1 MYTPKLINCC
11 FIAVLLLFLT
21 GCSNTISHDQP
32 SITPTS
38 VTELRAASAINKS
51 PLFLSVW
58 GEEPAD
64 SLLISSVEQIDEKW
78 KIADDYQLKNKA
90 LLSIVSPF
98 PLKRHKEALL
108 VMEQDQTPIYYASKE
123 LSVPSEPLQLEL
135 KQVQATI
142 SLRFDL
148 REFAPNDVINEV
160 RIRTEHTYGWIHLN
174 SGNFITMEIPYDE
187 TVVFTKS
194 IEKPIQTLTSNQ
206 IYTYEHLVLP
216 QGKCQIYVW
225 IMINGKDYVATLKAD
240 ELKSNYKYQY
250 DIHLFNRYALSDLSE
265 EEKNQGSQDTNE
277 NIETILFTDYEYTM
291 TSEYIN
297 EVSNN
302 HAALFSFWLDSRVDE
317 AKELEYKLLLRD
329 ATGEIVAR
337 SPIYG
342 GLVIKPYHYDGFSV
356 PIYINVDQKGVY
368 THQLLLREKGKTNWY
383 EPNQKSD
390 DSVEN
395 KQIRIWR
402 EHSAFI
408 SAFRLDKG
416 GRKNSIG
423 EITAREY
430 NKNYTAHLTISNY
443 AKVPLGATI
452 KLYSR
457 RDPKSTHGNIIL
469 DDETTW
475 NDLIG
480 TKRVLLDG
488 FSSNEVYIPYAITVR
503 RPSVKRFAPY
513 ICATIT
519 YDDDSDEYPLLLDG
533 DMIYKMTS
541 GVYNPN
547 QLISSSFINNKA
559 YIDVID

>member
-1 MYTPKLINCC
+1 MYTSKLINSC
-11 FIAVLLLFLT
+11 FATVLLFVFT
-21 GCSNTISHDQP
+21 GCSNAISHDQP

-38 VTELRAASAINKS
+38 ATELRAASAINKS

-64 SLLISSVEQIDEKW
+64 SLFISSVEQIDEKW
-78 KIADDYQLKNKA
+78 KIADDYQLKKKA

-108 VMEQDQTPIYYASKE
+108 VMEQDQIPIYYASKE
-123 LSVPSEPLQLEL
+123 LSVPSSPLQLEL

-148 REFAPNDVINEV
+148 REFTPNDVINEV

-174 SGNFITMEIPYDE
+174 SGNFITMEVPYDE
-187 TVVFTKS
+187 TVVFTKP

-225 IMINGKDYVATLKAD
+225 IMINGKEYVATLKAD

-250 DIHLFNRYALSDLSE
+250 DIHLYNRYALSALTE
-265 EEKNQGSQDTNE
+265 EEKSRGSQDTNE

-317 AKELEYKLLLRD
+317 AKELEYKLVLRD
-329 ATGEIVAR
+329 VAGEIVAR

-356 PIYINVDQKGVY
+356 PIYINVDQEGVY

-383 EPNQKSD
+383 EPDQKSD
-390 DSVEN
+390 DTVAN

-480 TKRVLLDG
+480 TKKVLLDA
-488 FSSNEVYIPYAITVR
+488 FSSNEVYIPYTITAR

-513 ICATIT
+513 VCATIT
-519 YDDDSDEYPLLLDG
+519 YDDNSEEYPLLLDG
-533 DMIYKMTS
+533 DMIYKMAS

>member
-1 MYTPKLINCC
+1 MYTPKLINSC
-11 FIAVLLLFLT
+11 FVAVLLFVLA
-21 GCSNTISHDQP
+21 GCSNAISHEQP

-78 KIADDYQLKNKA
+78 RIADDYQLKKKA

-108 VMEQDQTPIYYASKE
+108 VMEQDQVPIYYASKE

-160 RIRTEHTYGWIHLN
+160 RIRTEHTYGWIQLN
-174 SGNFITMEIPYDE
+174 SGNFITMEVPYDE

-206 IYTYEHLVLP
+206 FYTYEHLVLP

-265 EEKNQGSQDTNE
+265 KEKSRGSQDTNE

-302 HAALFSFWLDSRVDE
+302 HGALFSFWLDSRVDE
-317 AKELEYKLLLRD
+317 AKELEYKLVLRD
-329 ATGEIVAR
+329 AAGEIVAR

-342 GLVIKPYHYDGFSV
+342 GLVIKPYHYDGLSV

-368 THQLLLREKGKTNWY
+368 THQLLLREKGKSNWY
-383 EPNQKSD
+383 EPDQKSD
-390 DSVEN
+390 DTLEN
-395 KQIRIWR
+395 KQIRIWG

-430 NKNYTAHLTISNY
+430 NKKYTAHLTISNY
-443 AKVPLGATI
+443 AKVSRGATI

-480 TKRVLLDG
+480 KKRVLLDG
-488 FSSNEVYIPYAITVR
+488 FSSNEVYIPYTITVR

-519 YDDDSDEYPLLLDG
+519 YDDGSEEYPLLLDG

-541 GVYNPN
+541 RVYNPN

-559 YIDVID
+559 YIDVMD

>member
-1 MYTPKLINCC
+1 M
-11 FIAVLLLFLT
+11 
-21 GCSNTISHDQP
+21 
-32 SITPTS
+32 
-38 VTELRAASAINKS
+38 
-51 PLFLSVW
+51 W
-58 GEEPAD
+58 GEQPAD
-64 SLLISSVEQIDEKW
+64 SLLITTVEQIDEKW

-174 SGNFITMEIPYDE
+174 SGNFITMEVPYDE

-206 IYTYEHLVLP
+206 FYTYEHLVLP
-216 QGKCQIYVW
+216 QGKCHIYVW

-265 EEKNQGSQDTNE
+265 EEKNRGSQGTNE
-277 NIETILFTDYEYTM
+277 NIENILFTDYEYTM

-317 AKELEYKLLLRD
+317 SKELEYKLVLRD

-342 GLVIKPYHYDGFSV
+342 GLTIKPYHYDGFSV
-356 PIYINVDQKGVY
+356 PIYINVDKVGVY

-383 EPNQKSD
+383 EPDQKSD
-390 DSVEN
+390 DTLEN

-443 AKVPLGATI
+443 AKATLGATI

-480 TKRVLLDG
+480 TKKVLLDA
-488 FSSNEVYIPYAITVR
+488 FSSNEVYIPYTITVR

-519 YDDDSDEYPLLLDG
+519 YDDDSEEYPLLLDG